1 MQDIYRTVFA
11 KYPESDVLF
20 QYKKVAMDMLHLNFP
35 LLTTAE
41 LSAAIDYSMSEH
53 FKDVDVTID
62 NNYKKVQ
69 INQTLLQVA
78 DYIMR
83 RQPIMTTFGVL
94 FSRHGSMP
102 NPVYNMIDSF
112 ISGRKKMKKEM
123 FKYPKGSEMFERYN
137 LLQLLLNFRAVQ
149 W

>member
-137 LLQLLLNFRAVQ
+137 LLQLLLNFRAV
-149 W
+149 